1 MRCLRATLLLLT
13 AVLSLG
19 YAGLGS
25 GKEAPPKIE
34 PQAEHILRQMSD
46 FLKAQPRFSFHID
59 TTFEAL
65 ERGQKLQLS
74 ASTQVAVQRPDHLQV
89 GVEGDTLQRQF
100 WYDGTSITLLDV
112 ANNNYATAPIS
123 GDLDTMLNRIQQR
136 YGLDLPAADF
146 VMSDPYK
153 VLMEKVTSGFYAGL
167 HKVQGVSCHHLAF
180 SQPDI
185 DWQIWIEE
193 GDKPA
198 PRKLVITYK
207 QIRQMPQYTG
217 LYSQWNFAP
226 EFSANQFTFTPP
238 EKAEKID
245 FLPKPLAAAKKKTK

>member
-1 MRCLRATLLLLT
+1 RYFRARLLLFMV
-13 AVLSLG
+13 VLSLAYPAFG
-19 YAGLGS
+19 AG
-25 GKEAPPKIE
+25 KAAPPKIE
-34 PQAEHILRQMSD
+34 PQAERILRQMSD

-59 TTFEAL
+59 ATFEAL

-74 ASTQVAVQRPDHLQV
+74 ASTQVAVQRPDRLQV
-89 GVEGDTLQRQF
+89 TVEGDTLQRQF
-100 WYDGTSITLLDV
+100 WYDGASITVLDV

-123 GDLDTMLNRIQQR
+123 GDLDTVLNRIQQR

-167 HKVQGVSCHHLAF
+167 HQVQGVSCHHLAF

-185 DWQIWIEE
+185 DWQIWIEDS
-193 GDKPA
+193 DKPA

-238 EKAEKID
+238 ANAEKIE
-245 FLPKPLAAAKKKTK
+245 FLPKPGAVAKKSAK

>member
-1 MRCLRATLLLLT
+1 MRYFRVKWLLFLM
-13 AVLSLG
+13 VLSLA
-19 YAGLGS
+19 YPALGAR
-25 GKEAPPKIE
+25 KEAPPRIE
-34 PQAEHILRQMSD
+34 PQAERILRQMSD

-59 TTFEAL
+59 ATFEAL
-65 ERGQKLQLS
+65 ERGRKLQLS
-74 ASTQVAVQRPDHLQV
+74 AGTQVAVQRPDRLQV
-89 GVEGDTLQRQF
+89 TVEGDTLQRQF

-112 ANNNYATAPIS
+112 TNHNYATAPIA

-153 VLMEKVTSGFYAGL
+153 ALMEKVTSGFYAGL
-167 HKVQGVSCHHLAF
+167 HSVQGVSCHHLAF

-185 DWQIWIEE
+185 DWQIWVEDS
-193 GDKPA
+193 DKPA

-226 EFSANQFTFTPP
+226 DFSATQFTFTPP
-238 EKAEKID
+238 ANAEKIE
-245 FLPKPLAAAKKKTK
+245 FLPKPGAVAKKSTK

>member
-1 MRCLRATLLLLT
+1 MRYFKVRLLMFL
-13 AVLSLG
+13 AVMSLA
-19 YAGLGS
+19 YLALGA

-34 PQAEHILRQMSD
+34 PQAERILHQMSD

-59 TTFEAL
+59 SSFEAL

-74 ASTQVAVQRPDHLQV
+74 ASTQVAVQRPDRLQV
-89 GVEGDTLQRQF
+89 AVEGDTLQRQF
-100 WYDGTSITLLDV
+100 WYDGASITLLDV

-153 VLMEKVTSGFYAGL
+153 VLMEKVTSGFYVGL

-185 DWQIWIEE
+185 DWQIWIEDS
-193 GDKPA
+193 DKPV

-226 EFSANQFTFTPP
+226 EFSANQFAFTPP
-238 EKAEKID
+238 EKAEKVE
-245 FLPKPLAAAKKKTK
+245 FLPKPGAVAKKSAK

>member
-1 MRCLRATLLLLT
+1 MRCRRILLLLLT
-13 AVLSLG
+13 AVLPFT
-19 YAGLGS
+19 YAGLGA

-34 PQAEHILRQMSD
+34 PQAERSLRQMSD

-59 TTFEAL
+59 ASFEAL

-74 ASTQVAVQRPDHLQV
+74 ASTQVAVQRPDRLQV
-89 GVEGDTLQRQF
+89 TVEGDTLQRQF
-100 WYDGTSITLLDV
+100 WYDGASITLLDID
-112 ANNNYATAPIS
+112 NNNYATAAIA
-123 GDLDTMLNRIQQR
+123 GDLDTVLNHIQER

-146 VMSDPYK
+146 VMNDPYQ
-153 VLMEKVTSGFYAGL
+153 VLTEKVISGFYVGL
-167 HKVQGVSCHHLAF
+167 HKVQGVPCHHLAF

-193 GDKPA
+193 GDKPV

-207 QIRQMPQYTG
+207 QIKQVPQYTG
-217 LYSQWNFAP
+217 LYSQWNFMP
-226 EFSANQFTFTPP
+226 EFSANQFSFTPP

-245 FLPKPLAAAKKKTK
+245 FLPKPPATAKKTR